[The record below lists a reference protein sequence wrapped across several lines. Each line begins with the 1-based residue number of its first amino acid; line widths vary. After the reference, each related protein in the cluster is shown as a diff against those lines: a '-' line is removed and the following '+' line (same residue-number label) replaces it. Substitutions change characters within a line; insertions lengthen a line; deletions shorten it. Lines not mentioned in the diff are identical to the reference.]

1 MEGVQREH
9 GGVQMCV
16 ERCAIVCR
24 RCARC
29 MQVCKRHGRG
39 HNWARRCAEGCAGG
53 ARAWAEWGGGAG
65 VVGAG
70 PVQRKSKVENFRK
83 IFESVPVL
91 TGLTTKI

>member
-1 MEGVQREH
+1 MEHKVHMGAQKVCGRCAKGAERCMEGCAK
-9 GGVQMCV
+9 GAW
-16 ERCAIVCR
+16 RCTEG
-24 RCARC
+24 CA
-29 MQVCKRHGRG
+29 KGA
-39 HNWARRCAEGCAGG
+39 WRCAEGCAGG
-53 ARAWAEWGGGAG
+53 AGARAEWAGGAG